1 MNTFERD
8 ICERYRSFIPPM
20 VDILLVFSTIIG
32 YFPLAIVNV
41 EAYTKE
47 LKVGDK
53 SLT

>member
-8 ICERYRSFIPPM
+8 ICERYRSFIPTI

-41 EAYTKE
+41 KAYTKE